1 MRHEPKYTSNDFFSK
16 MVSIILGSSCH
27 EGVCLSKFSNMFA
40 LSLLFDSIKNR
51 VWCHDC
57 ELAIGSAGVLA
68 GL

>member
-1 MRHEPKYTSNDFFSK
+1 

-40 LSLLFDSIKNR
+40 FSLLFDSIKNR

-68 GL
+68 EL